1 MLWVEP
7 ARRARGKQDIFTV
20 SPYQAPALFVC
31 RNALSRLLTAV
42 LVLVVLSLAAGGPAR
57 AADSG
62 LFVVT
67 GVPVDVRAATAAAAK
82 KQALGDVQITAFKR
96 LAQRLGG
103 PSAASQV
110 AGYDIKIVGTL
121 LRSLSIEEEHTAP
134 GRYFGKLTVRFLPAM
149 VRQLFTRAGIGW
161 TEARSGRI
169 VVVPL
174 WKGPDGPI
182 LWDDNPWRQ
191 AWVSL
196 GAQNGLVPILI
207 PLGDLTDAQSLT
219 LDDALSANPAALDA
233 LRTRYQGQ
241 SILVAVAEPAGD
253 NSVHVK
259 IEGPTPL
266 GAVLFDKTYSV
277 DKGGVAAAAET
288 AAQRFQDVLD
298 ERWRAGRAS
307 SSSQAPVAR
316 TVVVAVPFNSQDE
329 WNMIRSGLVATPGVA
344 GADITSLAQGGAMV
358 SLAYTV
364 PFETLQASLY
374 QRRLSLQRSGNGW
387 LLQPF

>member
-7 ARRARGKQDIFTV
+7 PRRARGKQDIFTI
-20 SPYQAPALFVC
+20 SPYRAPAPIAGP
-31 RNALSRLLTAV
+31 NALRRLLTAV
-42 LVLVVLSLAAGGPAR
+42 LALVVLGLAAVQPAR
-57 AADSG
+57 ADGG

-67 GVPVDVRAATAAAAK
+67 GVPVDVRAATAAEAK
-82 KQALGDVQITAFKR
+82 KQALGDVQITAFRR

-103 PSAASQV
+103 REAASQV
-110 AGYDIKIVGTL
+110 AGDGIDIVGTL

-134 GRYFGKLTVRFLPAM
+134 GRYFGKLTVRFLPGK
-149 VRQLFTRAGIGW
+149 VRRLFTRAGIQW

-174 WKGPDGPI
+174 WKGADGPV
-182 LWDDNPWRQ
+182 LWEDNPWRQ

-207 PLGDLTDAQSLT
+207 PLGDLTDAQTLT
-219 LDDALSANPAALDA
+219 LDDALSANPSALDA

-253 NSVHVK
+253 NGVHVK

-266 GAVLFDKTYSV
+266 GNVLFDKTYNV
-277 DKGGVAAAAET
+277 DQGGIAAAAE
-288 AAQRFQDVLD
+288 AAARRFHDVLN

-307 SSSQAPVAR
+307 SPMQAPAAR
-316 TVVVAVPFNSQDE
+316 TVIVAVPFNSQDE
-329 WNMIRSGLVATPGVA
+329 WNMIRSVLLSMPGVA

-374 QRRLSLQRSGNGW
+374 QRRLSLQQSGNGW